1 MVRHIVMWNFKD
13 GFTDEQNINN
23 ARKVKEE
30 LEALRALI
38 PGIISLEV
46 VISTLSSGN
55 RDIVINT
62 LFENEATLAEYQIH
76 PEHVRVS
83 QYVGAFVQNRT
94 CADYY
99 EG

>member
-1 MVRHIVMWNFKD
+1 MWNFKD

-30 LEALRALI
+30 LEALRTLI

-46 VISTLSSGN
+46 VISTLPSGN
-55 RDIVINT
+55 RDIVLNS
-62 LFENEATLAEYQIH
+62 LFENELTLAEYQIH
-76 PEHVRVS
+76 PEHVRVG
-83 QYVGAFVQNRT
+83 QHLGTFVQNRT

-99 EG
+99 EE